1 MVYDPFDQIVRRI
14 NEDFNKASTGKP
26 TWMKPVEQ
34 LYAVKSKSSS
44 LPYNIM
50 RTETGFLIEMAVAG
64 FNAESIEVTSSS
76 DWVKIVGKRNN
87 VDVHP
92 NESYVHRGIAYRDF
106 EQEFKTVDTIDFV
119 DATLKDGLLSVTI
132 DVTRP
137 KSTKV
142 QTIKINQE

>member
-1 MVYDPFDQIVRRI
+1 MFYDPLNQIDRRI
-14 NEDFNKASTGKP
+14 NEAFNKSSTSKP
-26 TWMKPVEQ
+26 AWMKHFDQ
-34 LYAVKSKSSS
+34 LYAVKSKSNS
-44 LPYNIM
+44 LPYNVV

-92 NESYVHRGIAYRDF
+92 SENYVHRGIAYRDF

-119 DATLKDGLLSVTI
+119 DATLKDGLLSITI
-132 DVTRP
+132 DVAQP